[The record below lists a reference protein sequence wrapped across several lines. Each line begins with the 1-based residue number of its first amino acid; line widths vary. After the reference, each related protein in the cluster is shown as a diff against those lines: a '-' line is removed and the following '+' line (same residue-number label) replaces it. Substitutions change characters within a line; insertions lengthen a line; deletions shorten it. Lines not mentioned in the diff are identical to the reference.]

1 MLIDLVFEQFCNL
14 KMFKA
19 HFLSVLITLF
29 CGVHL
34 DAQKKVKKAEP
45 SPPQKQQAKAK
56 PKTKFFG
63 KKEVRFLNTAIPLI
77 GSVQKFGKEGMQYDL
92 PDTIIDQDGN
102 TLITP
107 HQK

>member
-1 MLIDLVFEQFCNL
+1 
-14 KMFKA
+14 MFKA

-45 SPPQKQQAKAK
+45 SPPKKQQTKAK

-63 KKEVRFLNTAIPLI
+63 KKEVRFLNTAMPLI

-92 PDTIIDQDGN
+92 PDS
-102 TLITP
+102 
-107 HQK
+107 HH